1 MATTYTWTISQM
13 DAHIEYE
20 GENNVIYT
28 VHWRYN
34 ATSDEKDPTTGVN
47 YAAESI
53 GAQTF
58 EWKKGEPF
66 VPYEN
71 TEAFEDVVIGWL
83 EDVLDVSAMQQ
94 SLDKNIDSQIHPV
107 NEELY
112 FTWQKPTP
120 PPVEEEEEEV
130 SEE

>member
-1 MATTYTWTISQM
+1 M
-13 DAHIEYE
+13 
-20 GENNVIYT
+20 
-28 VHWRYN
+28 HWRYN
-34 ATSDEKDPTTGVN
+34 ATSDKKDPTTGVN

-107 NEELY
+107 NEELI
-112 FTWQKPTP
+112 FTWQNPTP
-120 PPVEEEEEEV
+120 PPVVEEEEEV